1 MFPRPLRIAAFV
13 LACLVV
19 TWASLTPVTALPS
32 VSLWDKAEHL
42 AAYLG
47 LALIGA
53 AAFPARFTR
62 LAVGLFC
69 GGVAIEVLQSIM
81 GLGRQ
86 GDPAD
91 VLANTLGLAAGL
103 LAALAIREL
112 VRVKS
117 PARGE

>member
-1 MFPRPLRIAAFV
+1 MLPRPLRIAVFG

-19 TWASLTPVTALPS
+19 IWASLTPVTALPGAG
-32 VSLWDKAEHL
+32 LWDKAEHL
-42 AAYLG
+42 VAYLG

-53 AAFPARFTR
+53 AAFPTR
-62 LAVGLFC
+62 LARLATGLFC
-69 GGVAIEVLQSIM
+69 GGVLIEMLQSMM

-91 VLANTLGLAAGL
+91 VLANTMGMTTGL
-103 LAALAIREL
+103 LAALAIRAL
-112 VRVKS
+112 IRVKS

>member
-1 MFPRPLRIAAFV
+1 MIPRPLRIAVFG

-19 TWASLTPVTALPS
+19 TWGSLTPVTALSS

-42 AAYLG
+42 TAYLG
-47 LALIGA
+47 LAVIGA
-53 AAFPARFTR
+53 AAFPAGLAR
-62 LAVGLFC
+62 LGIGLFC
-69 GGVAIEVLQSIM
+69 GGVALEILQSIM

-91 VLANTLGLAAGL
+91 VLANTIGLAAGL
-103 LAALAIREL
+103 LAALAIRDL
-112 VRVKS
+112 IRVKS